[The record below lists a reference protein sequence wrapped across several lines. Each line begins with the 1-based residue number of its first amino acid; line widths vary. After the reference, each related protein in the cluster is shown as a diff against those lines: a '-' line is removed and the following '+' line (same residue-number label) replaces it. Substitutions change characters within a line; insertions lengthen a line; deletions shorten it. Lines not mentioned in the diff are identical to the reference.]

1 MKSNCGCKQACG
13 CGDVVLTTPPS
24 CPVRCTNGDPC
35 PETFDAKCLVY
46 MGDTIANLGIT
57 TGMRFD
63 DVLQILAM
71 AIVNP
76 GCIYPSA
83 PCQGA
88 VGFKSTLIS
97 ATTIS
102 LKWLPV
108 SNALSYQV
116 EYRAT
121 TSPTWIVNP
130 AVTAPTVVDS
140 IGGLTPNT
148 AYYVRVK
155 TTCLSGNC
163 YSLVLTIKT
172 TS

>member
-1 MKSNCGCKQACG
+1 MRQNCGCKKTCG

-24 CPVRCTNGDPC
+24 CPIPCTNGDPC
-35 PETFDAKCLVY
+35 PETFETQCVVY
-46 MGDTIANLGIT
+46 MGNNIANLPIT
-57 TGMRFD
+57 TGMRLD
-63 DVLQILAM
+63 DIIQVLAM

-76 GCIYPSA
+76 GCIYPTA
-83 PCQGA
+83 PCQGV
-88 VGFKSTLIS
+88 VGLKSTLIS
-97 ATTIS
+97 SGTIN

-108 SNALSYQV
+108 AGAISYQV

-121 TSPTWIVNP
+121 TSPTWIVNT
-130 AVTAPTVVDS
+130 AVTGTTDS

-155 TTCLSGNC
+155 TTCSSGNC

-172 TS
+172 TA